1 MVKRI
6 SKMTMLVAV
15 FTLALALP
23 AMAWWEGVIAQCPTG
38 KVVRTQSVSTYWG
51 QTHKHRLDGVVYT
64 FYNQPYVVYLNW
76 PAGWYGRW
84 GTDVVSQNY
93 GSASCQ
99 TG

>member
-38 KVVRTQSVSTYWG
+38 KVVRTQSQSIYSG
-51 QTHKHRLDGVVYT
+51 QWHYHQLDGSGDY
-64 FYNQPYVVYLNW
+64 F
-76 PAGWYGRW
+76 YGR
-84 GTDVVSQNY
+84 
-93 GSASCQ
+93 GSGVYVYWPS
-99 TG
+99 G